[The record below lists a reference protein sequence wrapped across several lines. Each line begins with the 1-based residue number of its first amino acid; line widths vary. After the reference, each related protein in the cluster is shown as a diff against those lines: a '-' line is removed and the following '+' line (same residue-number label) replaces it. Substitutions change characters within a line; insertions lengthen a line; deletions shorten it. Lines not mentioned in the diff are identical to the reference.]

1 MTPIVLVFPGQGS
14 QRAGMG
20 KDFYEAFPESRLIID
35 EASEALLIV
44 LREICFGE
52 DPRLGLTEYTE
63 PGLVRV
69 VIAMVRALEAHYGV
83 RGTRFGGHSLGEYAA
98 LVAAGVLPLA
108 DAVRLVR
115 ERGRRMQEAVPAGQG
130 AMAAVMRADL
140 DLSAMRAVLD
150 GLSVDVANHN
160 APDQVV
166 ISGLAADFEA
176 ATARLLDS
184 DAGRGARIK
193 ALDVSAPFHS
203 RLMKPI
209 EPGFRALLQTSSADW
224 HVAGAAA
231 VVSNYTGAFHEA
243 RAEAVVD
250 ALTRQISGAVR
261 WVDNMVA
268 LIAAGPSRIVEIGPN
283 RPLRGFFRALDVD
296 VEAVFN
302 TTTARRVFEAT

>member
-1 MTPIVLVFPGQGS
+1 MTL
-14 QRAGMG
+14 AW
-20 KDFYEAFPESRLIID
+20 
-35 EASEALLIV
+35 
-44 LREICFGE
+44 
-52 DPRLGLTEYTE
+52 
-63 PGLVRV
+63 
-69 VIAMVRALEAHYGV
+69 RALNTPVQVAVDG
-83 RGTRFGGHSLGEYAA
+83 RF
-98 LVAAGVLPLA
+98 AGIVYIA

-115 ERGRRMQEAVPAGQG
+115 ERGRRMQEAVPAGLG

-140 DLSAMRAVLD
+140 DLSAMRSALD

-203 RLMKPI
+203 RLMKP
-209 EPGFRALLQTSSADW
+209 
-224 HVAGAAA
+224 
-231 VVSNYTGAFHEA
+231 
-243 RAEAVVD
+243 
-250 ALTRQISGAVR
+250 TRQISGAVR
-261 WVDNMVA
+261 WVDNMTA
-268 LIAAGPSRIVEIGPN
+268 LIASGPSRIVEIGPN